1 MHPTQEENETSRNFL
16 KRTDALAHA
25 LGCNVEDLIDRLGTS
40 RASLFSYRTG
50 KRPISSKAWRKLEAA
65 ERAAGIGAKL
75 MPPSSPDPP
84 GGVSETLLARAAE
97 LRRIAD
103 DLEKLARAKKI

>member
-1 MHPTQEENETSRNFL
+1 MQEENETFRNYL
-16 KRTDALAHA
+16 KRTDALAHS
-25 LGCNVEDLIDRLGTS
+25 LGCNVEDLIARLATS

-65 ERAAGIGAKL
+65 ERAAGIEEEL
-75 MPPSSPDPP
+75 PRSTIRMDPA
-84 GGVSETLLARAAE
+84 TALLLSRVAE

-103 DLEKLARAKKI
+103 DLEALANRSKKI